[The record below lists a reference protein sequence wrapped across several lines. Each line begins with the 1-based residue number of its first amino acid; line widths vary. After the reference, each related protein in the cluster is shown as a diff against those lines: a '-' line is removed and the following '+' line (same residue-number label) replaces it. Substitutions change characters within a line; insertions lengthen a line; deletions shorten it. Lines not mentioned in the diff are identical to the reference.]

1 MNKLINYSTYTRNL
15 QIVGNPLAKF
25 CVEVALEQLH
35 DNLDYV
41 NEQPVGSSM
50 YEVVPWPKA
59 CAHPR
64 FYKEAFDQCQLGQR
78 NLGGQP
84 VKKST
89 ELRASDPDLL
99 HYFKGLKCGR
109 FPKQCNGVHVE
120 LTCHETYTARIWP

>member
-1 MNKLINYSTYTRNL
+1 MNKLINHSTYMRNL
-15 QIVGNPLAKF
+15 QTVDKPLAKF
-25 CVEVALEQLH
+25 CADVTLEQFH

-50 YEVVPWPKA
+50 YEVVPWPKV

-64 FYKEAFDQCQLGQR
+64 FCKETFDQCQLGQR
-78 NLGGQP
+78 NSKGQP

-99 HYFKGLKCGR
+99 HY
-109 FPKQCNGVHVE
+109 V
-120 LTCHETYTARIWP
+120 